1 MNKLNQDI
9 SLLELAEIVSGIES
23 RLSKIESQLHPGR
36 FSQPEE
42 ESEIIPVIKETED
55 EIELRIGERWFAKIG
70 IVAFLFSVFFLLI
83 LRIENFPQMIQIFA
97 GYLIASIMIL
107 ISYWKNEKLG
117 NLANYLLGGGF
128 IILYFSTLRL
138 HFFGTEPLIE
148 SLSVLSITLYVICI
162 CIIAASVLRHSPY
175 LTALSFTLVFTTAL
189 LSDNGIILFSSLLII
204 SSLSAYFSNRYEW
217 DGLLI
222 FSIPLTLLTHL
233 LWFLGNPILNGT
245 ININLD
251 YQLTVLFIPLYSAIY
266 GFGRV
271 KSFES
276 EAEEPGL
283 IIKTF
288 LNSALTYM
296 LFLFILLKLENEL
309 NPLFSFGMA
318 LLFISLAAFYWRK
331 QNSRI
336 ITFIYSMVAY
346 GALSTAIVLNFGSP
360 NYYFWLCWQ
369 SVVVVSTALWFRS
382 KFIVVANF
390 FIFLVIVIASFASGN
405 GYEAAS
411 LNFGI
416 VALISARVMNWQKD
430 RLELESEYLRN
441 SYLIIALLT
450 IPYVLYNILPAYFIG
465 ISWIFL
471 ALTYYI
477 IGKILNI
484 KKYRLMATATL
495 FMSLIY
501 IFIFGLT
508 SGDTGYKIIS
518 FLLVSIALIFISIVY
533 SRVKAKEKQN

>member
-1 MNKLNQDI
+1 M
-9 SLLELAEIVSGIES
+9 
-23 RLSKIESQLHPGR
+23 
-36 FSQPEE
+36 
-42 ESEIIPVIKETED
+42 
-55 EIELRIGERWFAKIG
+55 
-70 IVAFLFSVFFLLI
+70 
-83 LRIENFPQMIQIFA
+83 
-97 GYLIASIMIL
+97 
-107 ISYWKNEKLG
+107 
-117 NLANYLLGGGF
+117 
-128 IILYFSTLRL
+128 
-138 HFFGTEPLIE
+138 
-148 SLSVLSITLYVICI
+148 
-162 CIIAASVLRHSPY
+162 
-175 LTALSFTLVFTTAL
+175 
-189 LSDNGIILFSSLLII
+189 
-204 SSLSAYFSNRYEW
+204 
-217 DGLLI
+217 
-222 FSIPLTLLTHL
+222 
-233 LWFLGNPILNGT
+233 WFLGNPILNGT
-245 ININLD
+245 INIILD
-251 YQLTVLFIPLYSAIY
+251 YQLTALFIPLYVGIN

-271 KSFES
+271 KNFITEL
-276 EAEEPGL
+276 EEPGL
-283 IIKTF
+283 IIKTI

-296 LFLFILLKLENEL
+296 LFLFITLKLENGI
-309 NPLFSFGMA
+309 NSLFSFGIA

-346 GALSTAIVLNFGSP
+346 GALSTAIVLYFESP

-390 FIFLVIVIASFASGN
+390 FIFFIIVVASFGSGN
-405 GYEAAS
+405 GYETAS

-430 RLELESEYLRN
+430 RLELESEKLRN

-450 IPYVLYNILPAYFIG
+450 IPYVLYNILPDYLVG

-471 ALTYYI
+471 SLSYYI

-484 KKYRLMATATL
+484 KKYRLMASATL

-518 FLLVSIALIFISIVY
+518 FLLVSIALILISIVY
-533 SRVKAKEKQN
+533 SRVKAKEKQS